1 MVEYR
6 IKSAVFS
13 AMNLF
18 FGFVIYIF
26 LRSGTYIHELLPQN
40 MQLFF
45 LEVSSQTEVNYLTEF
60 LKYYFVDYLWG
71 ASLAF
76 ALCSVISVPNKIRI
90 IAVAFVS
97 FFLGVLFEISQ
108 HFSVVDGTFD
118 LIDICMYA
126 AASFVCAVININ
138 IFLRRKT

>member
-1 MVEYR
+1 MIEYR

-18 FGFVIYIF
+18 CGFVIYIF
-26 LRSGTYIHELLPQN
+26 LRSGTYIHELFPQN

-45 LEVSSQTEVNYLTEF
+45 LGVSTKAEVNCLTEF

-76 ALCSVISVPNKIRI
+76 ALCSVISVPNKKRI
-90 IAVAFVS
+90 IAVTFVS
-97 FFLGVLFEISQ
+97 FLFGVLFELSQ

-118 LIDICMYA
+118 
-126 AASFVCAVININ
+126 
-138 IFLRRKT
+138 